1 MAYFDNASTT
11 YPKPYCVYDFMDSFY
26 RSSGANA
33 GRGNYKLAQS
43 AGALIGDTRKKI
55 QELLHCQAKQVVFEP
70 TATIALNII
79 IQGII
84 EKGAV
89 NIYISPFEHNA
100 VTRTL
105 HHFEEQEKIKITQ
118 LTVSKGM
125 VYDLEKI
132 RYQFDTVKPDFV
144 IVSHASNVF
153 GLIAPVEDIFAL
165 AKKYEAI
172 TLVDMAQTAGLVDLN
187 VGLTTID
194 FAVFAGHKTLY
205 GPTGISGFVMN
216 PAVKFPAVIFGGTGY
231 ESANQD
237 MPEDLPQK
245 YEMGTQDIA
254 GIAGLNAALGWS
266 AQVTIDA
273 IRKKE
278 AENRKKLIDLLSRYS
293 YIKIIG
299 NYDSCNYVGIV
310 SCIIEGISSDSA
322 GPVFDRC
329 GIAVRTGLQCAPL
342 AHQFMG
348 TFPAGTIRFS
358 VNYFTTDK
366 DFAELEQ
373 ALKWHQ
379 DRYRFCLYLLP
390 YQKFLDSFHLP
401 KQQWLPSDIH
411 VAQHLLVFLL
421 LPELQKNYSSLAIYF
436 HKQALLLPV
445 ESLYMMRHRLLMQPV
460 LPRMNTM
467 IMRKETMRLYSI
479 ELLSL
484 IRI

>member
-1 MAYFDNASTT
+1 MAYFDNAATT
-11 YPKPYCVYDFMDSFY
+11 YPKPDCVYDFMDSFY

-33 GRGNYKLAQS
+33 GRGNYKIAQS

-84 EKGAV
+84 EGGAA

-105 HHFEEQEKIKITQ
+105 HHFEELGKIKVSQ
-118 LTVSKGM
+118 LSVSKDM
-125 VYDLEKI
+125 FYDLEGI

-165 AKKYEAI
+165 AKKYDAV

-187 VGLTTID
+187 VGLATID

-216 PAVKFPAVIFGGTGY
+216 SAVKFPSVIFGGTGY
-231 ESANQD
+231 ESANQS
-237 MPEDLPQK
+237 MPEDIPQK
-245 YEMGTQDIA
+245 YEMGTLNIA
-254 GIAGLNAALGWS
+254 GIAGLNAALGWLS
-266 AQVTIDA
+266 EVTVESI
-273 IRKKE
+273 KE
-278 AENRKKLIDLLSRYS
+278 KEDENRKRLINLLSRYS
-293 YIKIIG
+293 FIKLVG
-299 NYDSCNYVGIV
+299 NNDSCDYVGIV
-310 SCIIEGISSDSA
+310 ACIIEGISSDSA
-322 GPVFDRC
+322 GTIFDRC

-348 TFPAGTIRFS
+348 TLPAGTIRFS

-366 DFAELEQ
+366 DFAELEE
-373 ALKWHQ
+373 AL
-379 DRYRFCLYLLP
+379 DYI
-390 YQKFLDSFHLP
+390 DT
-401 KQQWLPSDIH
+401 
-411 VAQHLLVFLL
+411 
-421 LPELQKNYSSLAIYF
+421 EL
-436 HKQALLLPV
+436 
-445 ESLYMMRHRLLMQPV
+445 
-460 LPRMNTM
+460 
-467 IMRKETMRLYSI
+467 
-479 ELLSL
+479 
-484 IRI
+484 